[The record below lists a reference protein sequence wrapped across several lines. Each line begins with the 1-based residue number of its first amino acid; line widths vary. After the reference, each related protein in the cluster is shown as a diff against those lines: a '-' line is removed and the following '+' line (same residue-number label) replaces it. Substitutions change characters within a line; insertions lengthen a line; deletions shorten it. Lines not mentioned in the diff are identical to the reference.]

1 MQTMQDG
8 GIPASLVS
16 KGQDLHDSR
25 HLADRG
31 FYQPSKYF
39 TAERGKP
46 AYDWIEGEGIASVVP
61 VHMSDTPMEYGYY
74 HNIGEDNEYVYAEV
88 LGLASDEIQRMTEN
102 GAFY

>member
-1 MQTMQDG
+1 MEMMQG
-8 GIPASLVS
+8 EEIPASIVS
-16 KGQDLHDSR
+16 KGQDLLASR
-25 HLADRG
+25 HLRDRE

-61 VHMSDTPMEYGYY
+61 VKMSGTPMVYGDY
-74 HNIGEDNEYVYAEV
+74 HNIGEDNEYVYREV
-88 LGLASDEIQRMTEN
+88 LGLTHEDIQRMTDN